1 MVVPV
6 SDQFVADQI
15 KKYLY
20 AILHTVG
27 TEDENYVID
36 EILNEYDQSVRDK
49 FKKAFNVTVEGSLP
63 IEVSY
68 EYPITK
74 EQFNARYVV
83 YRSGREE
90 HQESES
96 LGNDASAQYSR
107 AAPGRNDLIERAE
120 VLQDEQGFYV
130 ETKFP
135 YTRVYDI
142 EEISGAELLKDDD
155 YPNRCYFKA
164 PGMDL
169 KGKFFT
175 ISYQRY
181 DDGYRKD
188 YVGSV
193 KQISFVDKVTIMSIS
208 NSMDTLRCLDT
219 ILNYILVLMRVSNR
233 SENIYYQLGKIDGGE
248 LGVIENNSF
257 GESPV
262 YQIIT
267 NVEYITTTSVISDLP
282 DKLKSIITKYSYK

>member
-1 MVVPV
+1 MVPV
-6 SDQFVADQI
+6 ADQFVVEQI

-36 EILNEYDQSVRDK
+36 EILSEYDQSVRDK
-49 FKKAFNVTVEGSLP
+49 FKKAFDITADGSLP

-68 EYPITK
+68 EYPISK
-74 EQFNARYVV
+74 EQFNARYIV

-90 HQESES
+90 YQEAGS

-107 AAPGRNDLIERAE
+107 AASGRNELIERAE
-120 VLQDEQGFYV
+120 VQQDEQGFYV

-142 EEISGAELLKDDD
+142 EEISGTELLKDND
-155 YPNRCYFKA
+155 YPNRCYFKL

-169 KGKFFT
+169 KGKYFT
-175 ISYQRY
+175 ISYQKA
-181 DDGYRKD
+181 DEGYRKG

-193 KQISFVDKVTIMSIS
+193 KQVSFTDKVSIMSIS

-257 GESPV
+257 GDSPI
-262 YQIIT
+262 YQVIT
-267 NVEYITTTSVISDLP
+267 TVEYVTTTSIASDLP
-282 DKLKSIITKYSYK
+282 DKLESIITKYEYK